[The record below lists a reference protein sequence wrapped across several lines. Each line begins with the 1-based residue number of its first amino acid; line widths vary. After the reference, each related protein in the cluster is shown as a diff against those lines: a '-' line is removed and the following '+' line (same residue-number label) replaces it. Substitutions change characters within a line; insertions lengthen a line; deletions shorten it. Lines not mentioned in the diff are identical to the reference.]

1 MGSSQLDKI
10 FSVHFGLISFPYTEM
25 ATTQLMAAGFN
36 SRCMLLL
43 LFVQLLFVQLCSAQ
57 YCEYEGSPYF
67 EHLYPL
73 YQALEDAL
81 ISNQEALYMLKQVF
95 FPGVPT
101 PIREANV
108 LQFGPCV
115 EFNITEQLNFTTTDQ
130 QPFPNDSV
138 SLEGSRLYRYCFSL
152 RWTTSPL
159 LNLIT
164 VDQLL
169 VLDNV
174 FGDLIYSTIA
184 GGTKYN
190 AIMFTLRVPS
200 FPCIPTEEDS
210 LEALSMLL
218 CWVCM
223 LY

>member
-1 MGSSQLDKI
+1 MGSSKLDKI

-25 ATTQLMAAGFN
+25 ATTQVMVAGLN

-43 LFVQLLFVQLCSAQ
+43 LFLQLCSAQ
-57 YCEYEGSPYF
+57 YCEYEGSPF

-81 ISNQEALYMLKQVF
+81 INNQEALYMLKQVF

-101 PIREANV
+101 PIRETDV

-115 EFNITEQLNFTTTDQ
+115 EFNITEQLNCTTTDQ
-130 QPFPNDSV
+130 QPFAKFNDSV
-138 SLEGSRLYRYCFSL
+138 SLEGSCLYRYCFSL

-169 VLDNV
+169 VFDNV

-190 AIMFTLRVPS
+190 NIIFTLHVPS

-210 LEALSMLL
+210 VEALSMLL